1 MLFTIIHDN
10 TILTVVISSVYIVGT
25 DINKCDE
32 VGGLTA
38 LLWASAYGQL
48 PTIEFLIENGADVN
62 FMGDNGENCLLLASA
77 GGYKDI
83 VRICLNKGLDINYV
97 DEVISHV
104 L

>member
-1 MLFTIIHDN
+1 
-10 TILTVVISSVYIVGT
+10 
-25 DINKCDE
+25 
-32 VGGLTA
+32 
-38 LLWASAYGQL
+38 
-48 PTIEFLIENGADVN
+48 
-62 FMGDNGENCLLLASA
+62 MGDNGENCLLLASA

>member
-1 MLFTIIHDN
+1 M
-10 TILTVVISSVYIVGT
+10 
-25 DINKCDE
+25 
-32 VGGLTA
+32 TA

-83 VRICLNKGLDINYV
+83 VRMCLNKGLDINYV
-97 DEVISHV
+97 DEVTSQCFV
-104 L
+104 NFCVQNVP